1 MSLKKQSLIL
11 FIVVALFGLGQV
23 AIKHLSQQSSPE
35 KLALFFVENH
45 LLKDEIKKYV
55 TSEDQKILELNADY
69 LKLTKLSK
77 TKYSKLS
84 LAADVALTD
93 RAHKVDVNTD
103 QGLVSVSIVK
113 ENNEWVVFLNLKESY
128 EIDQLLSQ
136 ITDAELRED
145 EFEMLSLYKKIN
157 LLLPSDFYQE
167 KITRLEKYI
176 AKNKKQSEYVKN
188 IYIDN
193 LKLTGRILT
202 AAVKNQ
208 GDEKVKTVKGKLQ
221 IINPKDGAIEKEF
234 DIVIYEV
241 IPGSFVFGEPI
252 LPNYMKK
259 IGLNLQSLPEITDV
273 KSLYLSVSSVEFME
287 E

>member
-1 MSLKKQSLIL
+1 MIL
-11 FIVVALFGLGQV
+11 FIIVALFGLGQL
-23 AIKHLSQQSSPE
+23 AIKHFSQQSSPE

-45 LLKDEIKKYV
+45 LQKEEIKKYV
-55 TSEDQKILELNADY
+55 TQEDQKILSLNADY
-69 LKLTKLSK
+69 LKLAKLSK

-93 RAHKVDVNTD
+93 RAHKVDINTD

-113 ENNEWVVFLNLKESY
+113 ENNDWFVFLNLKESY
-128 EIDQLLSQ
+128 EIDQLLTQ
-136 ITDAELRED
+136 ITDAEMRED

-157 LLLPSDFYQE
+157 LLLPSEFYQE
-167 KITRLEKYI
+167 KINRLEKYI
-176 AKNKKQSEYVKN
+176 AKNKKQSEYIKN

-221 IINPKDGAIEKEF
+221 VINPVDGAIEKEF
-234 DIVIYEV
+234 DVVIYEV

-259 IGLNLQSLPEITDV
+259 IGLNLETLPEIKDV
-273 KSLYLSVSSVEFME
+273 KSLYLSVSAVEFME